1 MCSSDLSEAA
11 AAFGGK
17 PQAVAAILYAETGS
31 LLLQAAYKQ
40 GLSKGTTVLLTD
52 GVYSEDFVKQ
62 TGKGSDGNSII
73 SGALGTVPAADGKA
87 LQAFTDKWKQ
97 KTGKQVTAYVPHSW
111 DAAILLMLAA
121 QAAGNNTGEGIKSK
135 IRDVANGPGI
145 EVTDP
150 CEALTLLKQGKD
162 INYQGASGNVDID
175 ENGDVVGNYDV
186 WQVEPNGTLKIVD
199 KVSPVQ

>member
-1 MCSSDLSEAA
+1 
-11 AAFGGK
+11 
-17 PQAVAAILYAETGS
+17 
-31 LLLQAAYKQ
+31 
-40 GLSKGTTVLLTD
+40 
-52 GVYSEDFVKQ
+52 
-62 TGKGSDGNSII
+62 
-73 SGALGTVPAADGKA
+73 
-87 LQAFTDKWKQ
+87 
-97 KTGKQVTAYVPHSW
+97 
-111 DAAILLMLAA
+111 MLAA

-135 IRDVANGPGI
+135 IREVANGPGV